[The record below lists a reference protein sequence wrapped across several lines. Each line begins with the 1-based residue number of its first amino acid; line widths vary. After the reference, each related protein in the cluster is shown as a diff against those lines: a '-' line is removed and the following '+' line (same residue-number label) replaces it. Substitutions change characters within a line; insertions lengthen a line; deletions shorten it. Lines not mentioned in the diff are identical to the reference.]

1 MSDLADLPPLPSPS
15 VADSLSLLSCTTA
28 SAPALT
34 LSQHDT
40 NILSDLFPSMR
51 ALNQAVCSQE
61 GQVVIADYL
70 GEEVTRGLVAF
81 WQQDCRYE

>member
-1 MSDLADLPPLPSPS
+1 MDLPPPPAPT
-15 VADSLSLLSCTTA
+15 VADSVSLLSYTTA
-28 SAPALT
+28 PAPVLAL
-34 LSQHDT
+34 SEHDT